1 MAKFTER
8 INESSSKGTY
18 SAFIKPTHKR
28 RVAALG
34 TSGLVFGLS
43 LTGNSIAL
51 ATVEID
57 CTEENTVTSVADAT
71 TNTSAIQ
78 SKLASDGEEETVCL
92 SGNFVINDSIDFV
105 GSKYVKGVGESSI
118 SNPDGSV
125 FMADPTE
132 ATNIITIETL
142 TIKDT
147 VGYGVFAGEVVVTDS
162 SFQNNSQG
170 AILGYFVTVS
180 NSTFI
185 ENENISGD
193 DGGAITGLFVTVSN
207 STFVDNSSEEYG
219 GAIYADATATVS
231 NSTFTGNSSLYGGA
245 IYSGT
250 VDIVNSTFLD
260 NLATGVG
267 SEGGAVYAADGSV
280 YFSTFVNNLASTP
293 PDEPG
298 DTPGNAIYKPG
309 TSQFSLGANIFAGS
323 SPYPQ
328 LGFGVPGTDE
338 FTDTGGNV
346 FTTSA
351 ETETDILQDPSSV
364 FGASLT
370 ALFGTASPTVAYH
383 APNSSGTQTI
393 ALAAGSP
400 AIDVVP
406 FDVTDNL
413 GIAFDQRGASR
424 AHPADSGSFERQVTD
439 GGLANTGSGN
449 LSWISAASAGLIALG
464 GLAVAHKSRL
474 RRRLS

>member
-1 MAKFTER
+1 MPKFTER
-8 INESSSKGTY
+8 INESSSEGTY
-18 SAFIKPTHKR
+18 SAFIKPTFKK

-43 LTGNSIAL
+43 LTGHSIAL
-51 ATVEID
+51 ASGEIV
-57 CTEENTVTSVADAT
+57 CTEENTVTSVEDAT
-71 TNTSAIQ
+71 TNTSAIR
-78 SKLASDGEEETVCL
+78 SKLASDGIEETVCL

-105 GSKYVKGVGESSI
+105 GSKYVKGVGDSSI
-118 SNPDGSV
+118 SNPTGSV
-125 FMADPTE
+125 FMTDPG
-132 ATNIITIETL
+132 IITNVIAIETL

-147 VGYGVFAGEVVVTDS
+147 VGYGVFARGIVVTDS
-162 SFQNNSQG
+162 SFQNNSQS
-170 AILGYFVTVS
+170 AILGYSVTVS

-185 ENENISGD
+185 ENENVSGD

-207 STFVDNSSEEYG
+207 STFVDNSSEGYG

-231 NSTFTGNSSLYGGA
+231 NTTFTGNSALYGGA
-245 IYSGT
+245 IHSPS
-250 VDIVNSTFLD
+250 VEIVNSTFLD

-267 SEGGAVYAADGSV
+267 SEGGAVYATDGSV

-293 PDEPG
+293 PEEPG
-298 DTPGNAIYKPG
+298 DTPGNAIYKLG
-309 TSQFSLGANIFAGS
+309 SSQFSLGANIFAGS

-328 LGFGVPGTDE
+328 LGFGAPGTDK
-338 FTDTGGNV
+338 FTDAGGNV

-364 FGASLT
+364 FGTSLT
-370 ALFGTASPTVAYH
+370 ALFGTASPSLAYH

-406 FDVTDNL
+406 IDLNENL
-413 GIAFDQRGASR
+413 ELIFDQRGAAR
-424 AHPADSGSFERQVTD
+424 AHPADAGSFERQVTD

-449 LSWISAASAGLIALG
+449 VSWISAASAGLIALG
-464 GLAVAHKSRL
+464 GLAVAYKSRL